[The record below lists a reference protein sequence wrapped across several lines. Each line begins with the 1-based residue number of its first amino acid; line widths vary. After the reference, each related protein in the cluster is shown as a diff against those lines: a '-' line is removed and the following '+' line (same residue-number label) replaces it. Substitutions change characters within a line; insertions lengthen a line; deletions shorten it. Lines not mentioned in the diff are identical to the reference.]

1 MPANDTR
8 SAPLSARA
16 VIARVRERQPLV
28 HCITAAVSM
37 GLVADGLL
45 ASGAR
50 PLMTETLAEAPYLTT
65 EADALVINLGTLSTD
80 AAAAIPATVEA
91 ATAAAMPWVLDPTA
105 IGTAPV
111 RTPLARRLLAFS
123 PAIICANASEAR
135 ALAGEAHR
143 GRGADSTAQPT
154 EARSAAELLAA
165 GTGGAVTVT
174 GAVDLI
180 LDADRSGEVAF
191 GDELM
196 SRVTGTGCLHTAIAA
211 ACAAVEDDPYVAAH
225 AAATWLGVAGQRAG
239 KVTRR
244 PGTFRIALLDAID
257 EVKDEA

>member
-1 MPANDTR
+1 MPGDEAQLGQSVRT
-8 SAPLSARA
+8 
-16 VIARVRERQPLV
+16 VIARVREREPVV

-37 GLVADGLL
+37 PLVADGLL

-50 PLMTETLAEAPYLTT
+50 PLMTETLAEAPHLTT

-105 IGTAPV
+105 IGRAPV

-123 PAIICANASEAR
+123 PTIICANASEAR
-135 ALAGEAHR
+135 ALAGETHH
-143 GRGADSTAQPT
+143 GRGADSTARPG
-154 EARSAAELLAA
+154 EARGAAEILAA
-165 GTGGAVTVT
+165 RTGGTVTVT

-180 LDADRSGEVAF
+180 LDADRSGEVAL
-191 GDELM
+191 GDALM

-211 ACAAVEDDPYVAAH
+211 ACAAVEEDPYTAAY
-225 AAATWLGVAGQRAG
+225 AAATWLGAAGHRAG

-244 PGTFRIALLDAID
+244 PGSFRVALLDAID
-257 EVKDEA
+257 EVKDES